1 MPTKQNHRTASNS
14 KRRTNHGTTILINR
28 QKQKSQKKAR
38 KKTEKLVNKT
48 RSHNNN
54 SRRSKSKPQK
64 SSSIKNGKIKPK
76 KNENKIREDS
86 STYWDALYT
95 KTSNMH
101 QVYYS
106 LMSYYV
112 NLFYQYLYQKPTSLT
127 A

>member
-14 KRRTNHGTTILINR
+14 KRRTNHATTILIDG
-28 QKQKSQKKAR
+28 QKEKSQKKVR

-86 STYWDALYT
+86 STYWDA
-95 KTSNMH
+95 
-101 QVYYS
+101 
-106 LMSYYV
+106 SYE
-112 NLFYQYLYQKPTSLT
+112 LLC
-127 A
+127 